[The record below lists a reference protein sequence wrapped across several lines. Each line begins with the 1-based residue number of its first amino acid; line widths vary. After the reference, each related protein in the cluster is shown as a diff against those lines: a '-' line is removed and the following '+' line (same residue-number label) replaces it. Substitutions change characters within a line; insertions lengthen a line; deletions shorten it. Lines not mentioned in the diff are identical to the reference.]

1 MKGRGWI
8 RQQRVADAEAVRKN
22 IARLE
27 QELIATRAD
36 KRAKLHEIGI
46 QLRSH
51 KSRLE
56 RLERCISALH
66 SPNRRQEDQSLSE
79 I

>member
-8 RQQRVADAEAVRKN
+8 RERRIAEATQVRDQ
-22 IARLE
+22 IAKLE
-27 QELIATRAD
+27 QELLAGGGDHRRRTKFHD
-36 KRAKLHEIGI
+36 IGH

-56 RLERCISALH
+56 RLERCISALCNG
-66 SPNRRQEDQSLSE
+66 SKQAPAR
-79 I
+79 